1 MTVEVTEVRT
11 TGRRVRQFRRAAGLT
26 KTALAQ
32 RAGISADTVSRL
44 EEADITGYNTHISTL
59 AAVAGALGVK
69 AGELTN
75 LGTLIRL

>member
-1 MTVEVTEVRT
+1 MSIDVTEVRT

-32 RAGISADTVSRL
+32 RAGISADTVNRI
-44 EEADITGYNTHISTL
+44 EQADTTGYNTHIATL
-59 AAVAGALGVK
+59 AAVANALGVK

-75 LGTLIRL
+75 MGTLIRL